1 MAYMLASL
9 LLASVGVTEAQ
20 RIGTAIPEVH
30 PKLLT
35 QKCTTSGGCVTQ
47 GTSVVTDALSHPF
60 HVVGDMSKSCNPNPR
75 GSDEFLMDRTI
86 CPDAETCAKACEYE
100 GVDYKSLGVST
111 EGSALTMRLFLP
123 NEMGGYTRVSPRLY
137 LLAED
142 DMNYE
147 PIRLLNQEIS
157 FDVDMSTLGCGLNGA
172 LYLDEMDFSGSR
184 SETNPAGAQYGTGYC
199 DAQCYNK
206 TMINGVVSTL
216 ALHFLF
222 LTLLEKPTDEQLTPP
237 KPNLNNSGACCHE
250 MDIWEANSIA
260 TALTPHTC
268 SKPGPFL
275 CTGAECGRD
284 ASGVCDKSGCGL
296 NPYKTVGPDFY
307 GPGKTVDTKR
317 PFTVVTQFWTDPKT
331 KKLSDI
337 RRIYVQ
343 DGRSIS
349 AASPEGEAAGGG
361 ANNTVTAEFCTSNKK
376 EAFDRLGGMEAAGE
390 ALDRGMVLIF
400 SIWNDLKTNMNWLD
414 SGEAGPCGPD
424 DGAPD
429 KVLAANPN
437 VAVTFSNIRW
447 GDIGSTTPKAA

>member
-9 LLASVGVTEAQ
+9 LLVSAGVAEAQ
-20 RIGTAIPEVH
+20 QIGTAIPEVH

-35 QKCTTSGGCVTQ
+35 QKCTTAGGCVTQ

-75 GSDEFLMDRTI
+75 GSDEYLIDRSI
-86 CPDAETCAKACEYE
+86 CPDAETCGKVCEYE
-100 GVDYKSLGVST
+100 GVDYKSLGVTT

-123 NEMGGYTRVSPRLY
+123 NQTGGYTRVSPRLY

-142 DMNYE
+142 DVNYE
-147 PIRLLNQEIS
+147 PIRLLNQEMS

-206 TMINGVVSTL
+206 TMING
-216 ALHFLF
+216 A
-222 LTLLEKPTDEQLTPP
+222 
-237 KPNLNNSGACCHE
+237 PNLNNSGACCHE
-250 MDIWEANSIA
+250 MDIWEANNVA

-284 ASGVCDKSGCGL
+284 ALGVCDKSGCGL

-317 PFTVVTQFWTDPKT
+317 PFTVVTQFWTDRQT

-337 RRIYVQ
+337 RRIYIQ

-349 AASPEGEAAGGG
+349 AASPEGEAAG
-361 ANNTVTAEFCTSNKK
+361 FCASNKQD
-376 EAFDRLGGMEAAGE
+376 AFNRLGGMEAAGE

-414 SGEAGPCGPD
+414 SGAAGPCGPD

-447 GDIGSTTPKAA
+447 GDIGSTTPKSA

>member
-1 MAYMLASL
+1 MICVAVLA
-9 LLASVGVTEAQ
+9 VIT
-20 RIGTAIPEVH
+20 
-30 PKLLT
+30 
-35 QKCTTSGGCVTQ
+35 
-47 GTSVVTDALSHPF
+47 
-60 HVVGDMSKSCNPNPR
+60 R
-75 GSDEFLMDRTI
+75 GFLIDRSI

-100 GVDYKSLGVST
+100 GVDYKSLGVTT

-123 NEMGGYTRVSPRLY
+123 NETGGYTRVSPRLY

-147 PIRLLNQEIS
+147 PIRLLNQEMS
-157 FDVDMSTLGCGLNGA
+157 FDVDMLTLGCGLNGA

-184 SETNPAGAQYGTGYC
+184 SETDPAGAQYGTGYC

-206 TMINGVVSTL
+206 TMINGVPS
-216 ALHFLF
+216 
-222 LTLLEKPTDEQLTPP
+222 
-237 KPNLNNSGACCHE
+237 LNNSGACCHE
-250 MDIWEANSIA
+250 MDIWEANGLA
-260 TALTPHTC
+260 TVLTPHTC

-275 CTGAECGRD
+275 CTGAECGRE
-284 ASGVCDKSGCGL
+284 APGVCDKAGCGL

-317 PFTVVTQFWTDPKT
+317 PFAVVTQFWTDPQT
-331 KKLSDI
+331 NKLSDI

-361 ANNTVTAEFCTSNKK
+361 ANNTATAEFCTSNKK

-424 DGAPD
+424 DGAPE
-429 KVLAANPN
+429 KVLVANPSDN
-437 VAVTFSNIRW
+437 TIVDTATPTITNEFHSLTGIGWYGPAYRVTTCSTQFFYGKLYEQFRVKWIFVTCVVILELGSIVCASAPTSTAFI
-447 GDIGSTTPKAA
+447 IGRAIAGCGASGIVTGVFM